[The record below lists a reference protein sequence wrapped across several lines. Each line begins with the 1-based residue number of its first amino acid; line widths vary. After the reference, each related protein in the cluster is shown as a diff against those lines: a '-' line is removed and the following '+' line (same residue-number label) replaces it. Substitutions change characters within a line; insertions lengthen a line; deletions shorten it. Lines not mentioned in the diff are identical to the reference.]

1 MLVEKNLVFYDAPL
15 TNQNDLFDF
24 MADQLMERNYVKEGF
39 RDAIKNREEKYPTGL
54 KLDGL
59 NLAISHVEK
68 EYANAQKL
76 VVIMPEKPII
86 FKNIETF
93 DPLEVNLVFGIIL
106 NNSNEHLEILKNIS
120 QMFQEKEMINKIN
133 NIDSK
138 EQLSILMQ
146 GYFNS

>member
-1 MLVEKNLVFYDAPL
+1 AQDCTRVQDVTGVQTCALPIS
-15 TNQNDLFDF
+15 ND
-24 MADQLMERNYVKEGF
+24 
-39 RDAIKNREEKYPTGL
+39 
-54 KLDGL
+54 
-59 NLAISHVEK
+59 
-68 EYANAQKL
+68 QKL
-76 VVIMPEKPII
+76 IVIIPEKPII

-93 DPLEVNLVFGIIL
+93 DPFEVNLVFGIIL

-120 QMFQEKEMINKIN
+120 QMFKEKEMINKIN